1 MAVKIEGVPVIKA
14 KLVLDSNPRISPLE
28 LSYFLLL
35 DGLRSNSRIYQWAS
49 KYFQMI
55 RFLDAERMPRAIC
68 LWEIKGEFIQ
78 LIELIQLFRRYWYEI
93 VMNCQSVLV
102 WRIQERC

>member
-35 DGLRSNSRIYQWAS
+35 DGLRSNSRIYQ
-49 KYFQMI
+49 
-55 RFLDAERMPRAIC
+55 
-68 LWEIKGEFIQ
+68 
-78 LIELIQLFRRYWYEI
+78 
-93 VMNCQSVLV
+93 
-102 WRIQERC
+102 